1 MIREMKE
8 KIKNLENKIKEAMMQ
23 KNLSPEQ
30 IEQMKKLLT
39 QIKADNG
46 ADEVEEEVVE
56 VEDVEMK
63 QKQLEVEEKKI

>member
-1 MIREMKE
+1 
-8 KIKNLENKIKEAMMQ
+8 
-23 KNLSPEQ
+23 
-30 IEQMKKLLT
+30 MKKLLT

-63 QKQLEVEEKKI
+63 QKQIEVEEKKI

>member
-30 IEQMKKLLT
+30 INQMKRLLT
-39 QIKADNG
+39 QIKADNNESD
-46 ADEVEEEVVE
+46 ADSVSEEVIE

-63 QKQLEVEEKKI
+63 